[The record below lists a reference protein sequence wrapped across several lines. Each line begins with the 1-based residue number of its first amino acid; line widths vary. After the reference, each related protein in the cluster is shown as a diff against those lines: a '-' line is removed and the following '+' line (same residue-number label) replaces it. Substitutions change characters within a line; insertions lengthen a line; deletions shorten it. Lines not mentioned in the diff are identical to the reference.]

1 MRRVQTGMTEAS
13 TETTPVLAVM
23 LSGGGRTLANLIEH
37 CRSGELPAR
46 VGIVV
51 SSVADAGGLKIAR
64 LAGIPAVTKIR
75 KDFPSDAAY
84 SEAVFIEIEPYDP
97 ALIVLA
103 GFLRKLV
110 VPPRWENR
118 ILNIHPAL
126 LPEMAIASGRGFYGD
141 RVHRAVLETGQTE
154 SGATVHLVDNG
165 YDTGPVYM
173 RATVPV
179 ESGDTVETL
188 AARVFAA
195 ECELY
200 PRAIAAYL
208 EELGARS

>member
-1 MRRVQTGMTEAS
+1 MTQTDRSEM
-13 TETTPVLAVM
+13 PVLAVL
-23 LSGGGRTLANLIEH
+23 LSGGGRTLANLIERS
-37 CRSGELPAR
+37 RSGELPAR
-46 VGIVV
+46 IGVVV
-51 SSVADAGGLKIAR
+51 SSVAGAGGIEIAR
-64 LAGIPAVTKIR
+64 RAGIPVTALPR
-75 KDFPSDAAY
+75 KSFDSDRAFSDA
-84 SEAVFIEIEPYDP
+84 VFAEIAPYQP
-97 ALIVLA
+97 ALVILA

-110 VPPRWENR
+110 VPPAWEGR

-141 RVHRAVLETGQTE
+141 RVHQAVLASGQSI

-165 YDTGPVYM
+165 YDTGSVYM
-173 RATVPV
+173 RQSVPV

-200 PRAIAAYL
+200 PRAIATYL
-208 EELGARS
+208 EELAMRSEE